1 MLIIAAFFADYW
13 GSNGRRESQ
22 GSLSSGTSL
31 EMATS
36 CSAGKIEVRFLCIDL
51 HGNTETIAWRSD
63 RNDLKFFLYL
73 SAHSFFVYR
82 LL

>member
-1 MLIIAAFFADYW
+1 MRVVVRMALICMNSSSSVLFCADYW

-36 CSAGKIEVRFLCIDL
+36 CSAGKIEVRFFWTDH
-51 HGNTETIAWRSD
+51 HGNTDPSVW
-63 RNDLKFFLYL
+63 
-73 SAHSFFVYR
+73 
-82 LL
+82 

>member
-1 MLIIAAFFADYW
+1 MFLICMNTSSSVLFCADYW

-36 CSAGKIEVRFLCIDL
+36 CSAGKIEVRFLCTDH
-51 HGNTETIAWRSD
+51 HGNIKSSVW
-63 RNDLKFFLYL
+63 
-73 SAHSFFVYR
+73 
-82 LL
+82 